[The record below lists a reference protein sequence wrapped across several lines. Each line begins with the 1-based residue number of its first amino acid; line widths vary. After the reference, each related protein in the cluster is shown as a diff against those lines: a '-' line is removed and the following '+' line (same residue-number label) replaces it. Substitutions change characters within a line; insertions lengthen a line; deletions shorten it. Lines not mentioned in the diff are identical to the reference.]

1 MALLVKL
8 IMSAKEMF
16 FNEKNIFNSFFL
28 ILTKNSFASIKENI
42 ISKLAEVENISFEF
56 EQNING
62 KIESGNCIIQYPR
75 KINCEYNSSNKK
87 ILISNGKSL
96 VIKTLSSYYI
106 YPLKK
111 TPLNTILDKDFLLK
125 KIKNLKE
132 RDIDKKFVN
141 FSFLENENQINL
153 FFDKTTFNLI
163 GWQTVDIYQNISI
176 TYLSSIK
183 RNQKLKENLFLL
195 PPKK

>member
-1 MALLVKL
+1 MKK
-8 IMSAKEMF
+8 IF
-16 FNEKNIFNSFFL
+16 FIVFFL

-42 ISKLAEVENISFEF
+42 ITKLTEVENISFEF

-62 KIESGNCIIQYPR
+62 KIESGKCIIEYPR
-75 KINCEYNSSNKK
+75 KINCKYNSSNKK
-87 ILISNGKSL
+87 ILISNGNSL

-132 RDIDKKFVN
+132 RDVDKKFVN

-153 FFDKTTFNLI
+153 FFDKMTFNLI
-163 GWQTVDIYQNISI
+163 GWQTIDIYQNVSI

-195 PPKK
+195 PKKN

>member
-1 MALLVKL
+1 M
-8 IMSAKEMF
+8 
-16 FNEKNIFNSFFL
+16 
-28 ILTKNSFASIKENI
+28 
-42 ISKLAEVENISFEF
+42 
-56 EQNING
+56 
-62 KIESGNCIIQYPR
+62 
-75 KINCEYNSSNKK
+75 
-87 ILISNGKSL
+87 ISNGKSL

-163 GWQTVDIYQNISI
+163 GWQTIDIYQNIVLLISRQ
-176 TYLSSIK
+176 LSEIK
-183 RNQKLKENLFLL
+183 N
-195 PPKK
+195 

>member
-1 MALLVKL
+1 MKK
-8 IMSAKEMF
+8 IF
-16 FNEKNIFNSFFL
+16 FIIFFL

-42 ISKLAEVENISFEF
+42 ITKLTEVENISFEF

-62 KIESGNCIIQYPR
+62 KIESGNCVIQYPR
-75 KINCEYNSSNKK
+75 KINCKYNSSNKK

-96 VIKTLSSYYI
+96 IIKTLSGSYI

-111 TPLNTILDKDFLLK
+111 TPLNAILDKDFILK
-125 KIKNLKE
+125 KIKDLKE
-132 RDIDKKFVN
+132 KDIDNKFIN
-141 FSFLENENQINL
+141 FSFQENENQINL
-153 FFDKTTFNLI
+153 FFDKITFNLI
-163 GWQTVDIYQNISI
+163 GWQTIDIYQNVSI

-195 PPKK
+195 P

>member
-1 MALLVKL
+1 M
-8 IMSAKEMF
+8 
-16 FNEKNIFNSFFL
+16 KNIFLITFFL

-42 ISKLAEVENISFEF
+42 ITKLTEVENISFEF

-62 KIESGNCIIQYPR
+62 KIESGNCVIQYPR
-75 KINCEYNSSNKK
+75 KINCKYNLSNRK

-96 VIKTLSSYYI
+96 VIKTLSGSYI

-111 TPLNTILDKDFLLK
+111 TPLNTILDKDFILK
-125 KIKNLKE
+125 KIKNLREK
-132 RDIDKKFVN
+132 DIDNKFVN
-141 FSFLENENQINL
+141 FSFHENENQINL

-163 GWQTVDIYQNISI
+163 GWQTIDIYQNISI

-183 RNQKLKENLFLL
+183 RNQKLEENLFLL
-195 PPKK
+195 P

>member
-8 IMSAKEMF
+8 IMLAKEMF
-16 FNEKNIFNSFFL
+16 FNEKNIFNSFFFNFN
-28 ILTKNSFASIKENI
+28 KNSFASIKENI
-42 ISKLAEVENISFEF
+42 ISKLTEVENISFEF

-62 KIESGNCIIQYPR
+62 KIESGNCIIEYPR
-75 KINCEYNSSNKK
+75 KINCKYNLGNKK
-87 ILISNGKSL
+87 ILISNGKSV

-163 GWQTVDIYQNISI
+163 GWQTIDIYQNISI

-183 RNQKLKENLFLL
+183 RNQKLKKNLFLL
-195 PPKK
+195 PQKK

>member
-1 MALLVKL
+1 MKKIFL
-8 IMSAKEMF
+8 IT
-16 FNEKNIFNSFFL
+16 FFL

-42 ISKLAEVENISFEF
+42 ISKLTEVENISFEF

-62 KIESGNCIIQYPR
+62 KIESGNCIIEYPR
-75 KINCEYNSSNKK
+75 KINCKYNSGNKK

-111 TPLNTILDKDFLLK
+111 TPLNTILDKEFLLK

-163 GWQTVDIYQNISI
+163 GWQTIDIYQNISI
-176 TYLSSIK
+176 TYLSSIR
-183 RNQKLKENLFLL
+183 RNKKLKENLFLL
-195 PPKK
+195 PQKE

>member
-1 MALLVKL
+1 MKK
-8 IMSAKEMF
+8 IF
-16 FNEKNIFNSFFL
+16 FIIFFL

-42 ISKLAEVENISFEF
+42 ITKLTEVENISFEF

-62 KIESGNCIIQYPR
+62 KIETGNCVIQYPR
-75 KINCEYNSSNKK
+75 KINCKYNSSNKK

-96 VIKTLSSYYI
+96 VIKTLSGSYI

-111 TPLNTILDKDFLLK
+111 TPLNTILDKDFILK
-125 KIKNLKE
+125 KIKDLKE
-132 RDIDKKFVN
+132 KDIDNKFIN
-141 FSFLENENQINL
+141 FSFQENENQINL
-153 FFDKTTFNLI
+153 FFDKITFNLI
-163 GWQTVDIYQNISI
+163 GWQTIDIYQNISI

-195 PPKK
+195 P

>member
-1 MALLVKL
+1 MLKYLF
-8 IMSAKEMF
+8 IF
-16 FNEKNIFNSFFL
+16 FILFFITNGNANNKIKIIENLNKTRNFDFN
-28 ILTKNSFASIKENI
+28 
-42 ISKLAEVENISFEF
+42 F

-62 KIESGNCIIQYPR
+62 KIESGNCIIEYPR
-75 KINCEYNSSNKK
+75 KINCKYNSSNKK
-87 ILISNGKSL
+87 ILVSNGNSL

-132 RDIDKKFVN
+132 RDVDKKFVN

-153 FFDKTTFNLI
+153 FFDKMTFNLI
-163 GWQTVDIYQNISI
+163 GWQTIDIYQNVSI

-195 PPKK
+195 PQKK

>member
-1 MALLVKL
+1 MKKIFL
-8 IMSAKEMF
+8 IA
-16 FNEKNIFNSFFL
+16 FFL

-42 ISKLAEVENISFEF
+42 IAKLTEIENISFEF

-62 KIESGNCIIQYPR
+62 KIESGNCVIQYPR
-75 KINCEYNSSNKK
+75 KINCKYNSSNKK

-96 VIKTLSSYYI
+96 IIKTLSGSYI

-111 TPLNTILDKDFLLK
+111 TPLNTILDKDFILK
-125 KIKNLKE
+125 KIKDLKE
-132 RDIDKKFVN
+132 KDIDNKFVN
-141 FSFLENENQINL
+141 FSFQENENQINL
-153 FFDKTTFNLI
+153 FFDKITFNLI
-163 GWQTVDIYQNISI
+163 GWQTIDIYQNISI

-195 PPKK
+195 PQKK

>member
-1 MALLVKL
+1 MKK
-8 IMSAKEMF
+8 I
-16 FNEKNIFNSFFL
+16 IFTVFFL

-42 ISKLAEVENISFEF
+42 IAKLTKVENISFEF

-62 KIESGNCIIQYPR
+62 KIESGNCVIQYPR
-75 KINCEYNSSNKK
+75 KINCKYNSSNKK

-96 VIKTLSSYYI
+96 VIKTLSGSYI

-111 TPLNTILDKDFLLK
+111 TPLNAILDKDFILK
-125 KIKNLKE
+125 KIKDLKE
-132 RDIDKKFVN
+132 KDIDNKFVN
-141 FSFLENENQINL
+141 FSFQENENQINL
-153 FFDKTTFNLI
+153 FFDKITFNLI
-163 GWQTVDIYQNISI
+163 GWQTIDIYQNISI

-195 PPKK
+195 P

>member
-1 MALLVKL
+1 MKKIFL
-8 IMSAKEMF
+8 IT
-16 FNEKNIFNSFFL
+16 FFL

-42 ISKLAEVENISFEF
+42 ITKLTEVENISFEF

-62 KIESGNCIIQYPR
+62 KIESGKCIIEYPR
-75 KINCEYNSSNKK
+75 KINCKYNSGNKK

-153 FFDKTTFNLI
+153 FFDKITFNLI
-163 GWQTVDIYQNISI
+163 GWQTIDIYQNISI

-195 PPKK
+195 P

>member
-1 MALLVKL
+1 LV
-8 IMSAKEMF
+8 
-16 FNEKNIFNSFFL
+16 
-28 ILTKNSFASIKENI
+28 
-42 ISKLAEVENISFEF
+42 
-56 EQNING
+56 
-62 KIESGNCIIQYPR
+62 
-75 KINCEYNSSNKK
+75 
-87 ILISNGKSL
+87 SNGKSL

-132 RDIDKKFVN
+132 RDVDKKFVN

-153 FFDKTTFNLI
+153 FFDKMTFNLI
-163 GWQTVDIYQNISI
+163 GWQTIDIYQNVSI

-195 PPKK
+195 PQKK

>member
-1 MALLVKL
+1 MKKIFL
-8 IMSAKEMF
+8 IAV
-16 FNEKNIFNSFFL
+16 FL

-42 ISKLAEVENISFEF
+42 ITKLTEVENISFEF

-62 KIESGNCIIQYPR
+62 KIESGNCIIEYPR
-75 KINCEYNSSNKK
+75 KINCKYNSGNKK
-87 ILISNGKSL
+87 ILISNGNSL

-153 FFDKTTFNLI
+153 FFDKITFNLI
-163 GWQTVDIYQNISI
+163 GWQTIDIYQNISI

-195 PPKK
+195 PQKK

>member
-1 MALLVKL
+1 MKKIFL
-8 IMSAKEMF
+8 IA
-16 FNEKNIFNSFFL
+16 FFL
-28 ILTKNSFASIKENI
+28 ILTKNSFASIKQNI
-42 ISKLAEVENISFEF
+42 ITKLTEVENISFEF

-62 KIESGNCIIQYPR
+62 KIESGKCIIEYPR
-75 KINCEYNSSNKK
+75 KINCKYNLGNKK
-87 ILISNGKSL
+87 ILISNGKSV

-153 FFDKTTFNLI
+153 FFDKITFNLI
-163 GWQTVDIYQNISI
+163 GWQTIDIYQNISI

-183 RNQKLKENLFLL
+183 RNQKLKKNLFLL
-195 PPKK
+195 PQKK

>member
-1 MALLVKL
+1 MKKVFL
-8 IMSAKEMF
+8 IA
-16 FNEKNIFNSFFL
+16 FFL

-42 ISKLAEVENISFEF
+42 ITKLKQVENISFEF

-62 KIESGNCIIQYPR
+62 KIESGNCIIKYPR
-75 KINCEYNSSNKK
+75 KINCKYNLGNNK
-87 ILISNGKSL
+87 ILISNGRSL

-111 TPLNTILDKDFLLK
+111 TPLNTILDKEFLLK

-132 RDIDKKFVN
+132 RDVDKKFVN

-153 FFDKTTFNLI
+153 FFDKMTFNLI
-163 GWQTVDIYQNISI
+163 GWQTIDIYQNVSI

-195 PPKK
+195 PQKK

>member
-1 MALLVKL
+1 MKK
-8 IMSAKEMF
+8 IF
-16 FNEKNIFNSFFL
+16 FIIFFL

-42 ISKLAEVENISFEF
+42 ITKLIEVENISFEF

-62 KIESGNCIIQYPR
+62 KIETGNCVIQYPR
-75 KINCEYNSSNKK
+75 KINCKYNSSNKK

-96 VIKTLSSYYI
+96 VIKTLSGSYI

-111 TPLNTILDKDFLLK
+111 TPLNAILDKDFILK
-125 KIKNLKE
+125 KIKDLKE
-132 RDIDKKFVN
+132 KDIDNKFVN
-141 FSFLENENQINL
+141 FSFQENENQINL
-153 FFDKTTFNLI
+153 FFDKITFNLI
-163 GWQTVDIYQNISI
+163 GWQTIDIYQNVSI

-195 PPKK
+195 P

>member
-1 MALLVKL
+1 MKKIFL
-8 IMSAKEMF
+8 IT
-16 FNEKNIFNSFFL
+16 FFL
-28 ILTKNSFASIKENI
+28 ILTKNSFASIKDNI
-42 ISKLAEVENISFEF
+42 ITKLKEVENISFEF

-62 KIESGNCIIQYPR
+62 KIESGNCIIEYPR
-75 KINCEYNSSNKK
+75 KINCKYNSSNKK
-87 ILISNGKSL
+87 ILISNGNSL

-111 TPLNTILDKDFLLK
+111 NPLNTILDKDFLLK

-163 GWQTVDIYQNISI
+163 GWQTIDIYQNISI

-195 PPKK
+195 PQQK

>member
-1 MALLVKL
+1 MKKIFL
-8 IMSAKEMF
+8 IV
-16 FNEKNIFNSFFL
+16 FFL

-42 ISKLAEVENISFEF
+42 ISKLAEIENISFEF

-62 KIESGNCIIQYPR
+62 KIESGNCIIEYSR
-75 KINCEYNSSNKK
+75 KINCKYNSSNKK
-87 ILISNGKSL
+87 ILVSNGKSL

-163 GWQTVDIYQNISI
+163 GWQTIDIYQNISI

-183 RNQKLKENLFLL
+183 RNQKLKKNLFLL
-195 PPKK
+195 PQKK